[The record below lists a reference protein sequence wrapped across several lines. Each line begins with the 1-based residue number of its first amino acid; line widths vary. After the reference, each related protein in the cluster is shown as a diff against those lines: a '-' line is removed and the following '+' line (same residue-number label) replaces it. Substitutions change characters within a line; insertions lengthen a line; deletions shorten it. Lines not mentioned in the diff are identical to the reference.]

1 MKLSRIIPIVLFS
14 VMAITASGQSV
25 YKVDSLKR
33 EARAKLDIFKQV
45 QKDSISKT
53 SLEYKTALQDLRYVF
68 NRYINAKS
76 DSIFDSR
83 IRQRDSLY
91 TQETRFLGT
100 IISRKGLDGSTI
112 IIDDSLL
119 FLYNRR
125 LLRCVDI
132 NTKKLLWQSECSYD
146 NTRGNMVLTD
156 SLIIVPASS
165 NGEINAYHKADGVI
179 EWSVDSCEFI
189 GQTNYLSMGIPFI
202 NRNGQLYEIDHT
214 TGQLLKRKEPAPERM
229 FHYKEYEIVV
239 KVKKICK
246 KEGDGISHIDR
257 TIVCTNKIS
266 GELKWEKNIVT
277 EFFGTSY
284 SSYII
289 RNSLW
294 LDVGEENFGVINIK
308 TGKVKRAAFNN
319 IGYYDFLYTLKNGFV
334 RWTEDHRIE
343 YTNIRNSRKSWVYET
358 PEGDRVYRPFNGP
371 KSTND
376 KILYLQANR
385 NAIRAFNLNTGKVDW
400 EFSCVSN
407 ITSNLV
413 LADDVLYFTDGD
425 GLVALDASEKN
436 DKKRWD
442 DYHLR
447 FPDEKNKEESE
458 PELLSEEY
466 RTPMGEKFDEQD
478 VLGDF
483 VVYIRTKN
491 AKGKQ
496 IAIKFNMPGR
506 VVLYNGE
513 VVKDNKIEGYTI
525 KKDFEK
531 IYLRAEKIKPEDD
544 E

>member
-1 MKLSRIIPIVLFS
+1 
-14 VMAITASGQSV
+14 MA
-25 YKVDSLKR
+25 
-33 EARAKLDIFKQV
+33 
-45 QKDSISKT
+45 
-53 SLEYKTALQDLRYVF
+53 
-68 NRYINAKS
+68 
-76 DSIFDSR
+76 
-83 IRQRDSLY
+83 
-91 TQETRFLGT
+91 
-100 IISRKGLDGSTI
+100 
-112 IIDDSLL
+112 
-119 FLYNRR
+119 
-125 LLRCVDI
+125 
-132 NTKKLLWQSECSYD
+132 
-146 NTRGNMVLTD
+146 GNMGLVGW
-156 SLIIVPASS
+156 I
-165 NGEINAYHKADGVI
+165 
-179 EWSVDSCEFI
+179 
-189 GQTNYLSMGIPFI
+189 
-202 NRNGQLYEIDHT
+202 HT

-239 KVKKICK
+239 KVKKMPK
-246 KEGDGISHIDR
+246 KERSGISYVSR
-257 TIVCTNKIS
+257 TITCTNRLS
-266 GELKWEKNIVT
+266 GKLQWEKSIVS
-277 EFFGTSY
+277 ESSSTSY

-343 YTNIRNSRKSWVYET
+343 YTNLRHPRKSWVYET

-385 NAIRAFNLNTGKVDW
+385 NAIRAFNLRTGKVDW
-400 EFSCVSN
+400 EFSSVSK

-413 LADDVLYFTDGD
+413 IADDVLYFTDGD
-425 GLVALDASEKN
+425 GLVALDVSEKN

-531 IYLRAEKIKPEDD
+531 IYLRAEKIKAE